1 MHTLKLTNFYPAG
14 ITTSLVA
21 LISNAAKEDAAVVIA
36 CSYLF
41 RSLGSAIGVSVA
53 SAILQQVLR
62 SQLAAQLGS
71 GQEAREIEERVRE
84 SLDYIS
90 QLPPGTAGVVRRCYQ
105 TATMTVFGF
114 QALPMA
120 LAFVSSFFIK
130 EKKLD

>member
-1 MHTLKLTNFYPAG
+1 
-14 ITTSLVA
+14 VA

-41 RSLGSAIGVSVA
+41 RSLGSAIGISVA

-71 GQEAREIEERVRE
+71 GQDAREIEGRVRE

-90 QLPPGTAGVVRRCYQ
+90 QLPPATAEVVRRCYQ
-105 TATMTVFGF
+105 IATVAVFGF
-114 QALPMA
+114 QALPTG
-120 LAFVSSFFIK
+120 LAFVSSFFIR
-130 EKKLD
+130 EKKLG